1 MKFFINWI
9 NHFFFNKVHLN
20 HQKKLKVMEIIKEK
34 VEVKRYQWKK
44 GDSFGNIITVDYT
57 DLDFTYFT
65 DGTKMYNNVIEE
77 FLEEIIGNE
86 IPFPMS
92 DDISQLALGVPVVS
106 KEKKEDVKNVASP
119 KKEVN
124 SPIEELVARLS
135 KKNIEPLQAT
145 INLNILNRSVFDML
159 IESADEDRD
168 ELIKTVIKVAISQI
182 EINKLQEYLTKE
194 VSTFITNY
202 YNE

>member
-1 MKFFINWI
+1 
-9 NHFFFNKVHLN
+9 
-20 HQKKLKVMEIIKEK
+20 MEIIEEK

-44 GDSFGNIITVDYT
+44 GDSFGNVITVDYT

-92 DDISQLALGVPVVS
+92 DDISQLALGLPVVS
-106 KEKKEDVKNVASP
+106 KKKQEGVKNVTSP

-145 INLNILNRSVFDML
+145 INLNILNRNVFDML

>member
-9 NHFFFNKVHLN
+9 NHFFFTGVRPN
-20 HQKKLKVMEIIKEK
+20 HHKKLKVMEIIEEK

-44 GDSFGNIITVDYT
+44 GDSFGNVITVDYT

-92 DDISQLALGVPVVS
+92 DDISQLALGLPVVS
-106 KEKKEDVKNVASP
+106 KKKQEGVKNVTSP

-145 INLNILNRSVFDML
+145 INLNILNRNVFDML

>member
-1 MKFFINWI
+1 
-9 NHFFFNKVHLN
+9 
-20 HQKKLKVMEIIKEK
+20 MEIIKEK

-92 DDISQLALGVPVVS
+92 DDISQLAIGVPVVS
-106 KEKKEDVKNVASP
+106 NSKQQEDVKNVASP